1 MKEKQVK
8 NYDKFNLRFPDGM
21 RSAIAV
27 RAKSN
32 GRSMNAEIIQI
43 LDNALKYYPDDK
55 LVEYLEEV
63 GSSSLIRKDG
73 HGGLTVITEPDDI
86 AEYIE
91 EKTEE
96 FKRQLIEAV
105 RTGKMFV
112 ALAP

>member
-1 MKEKQVK
+1 MKEKPVK

-21 RSAIAV
+21 RDAIAV

-43 LDNALKYYPDDK
+43 IDNALKHYPDDE
-55 LVEYLEEV
+55 LVECLENAEAQ
-63 GSSSLIRKDG
+63 LILRKDG
-73 HGGLTVITEPDDI
+73 KGGSTFITEPEDL

-96 FKRQLIEAV
+96 FKRQLIDAV
-105 RTGKMFV
+105 KTGKIFIT
-112 ALAP
+112 LAP